1 MSDNAEKDRKERL
14 NMNKLMKRALA
25 FVMVL
30 VICLSFLPIL
40 QIKTGAANVNY
51 TYDGT
56 YIYNWGERGVTATF
70 MSPNA
75 EAFYTGTKA
84 YETLSAYSGGT
95 GTSDA
100 PTSSLYSA
108 LKTVMKDAHRYETS
122 YDATRQLY
130 KYTDCQKGGELSPR
144 SIRAS
149 R

>member
-56 YIYNWGERGVTATF
+56 YIYNWGE
-70 MSPNA
+70 
-75 EAFYTGTKA
+75 
-84 YETLSAYSGGT
+84 
-95 GTSDA
+95 
-100 PTSSLYSA
+100 
-108 LKTVMKDAHRYETS
+108 
-122 YDATRQLY
+122 
-130 KYTDCQKGGELSPR
+130 
-144 SIRAS
+144 
-149 R
+149 